1 MVLFYHYHIATLWG
15 GLRSRAAFQYLCF
28 NHSRKIKQKET
39 LWKVAMINLR
49 ALSQQD
55 LLSPS
60 YGKEKRR
67 EKMSQPANTKMT
79 QRLTKSQCLVSPLS
93 SVLAAPS
100 CALCEAVTCEFWPF
114 PFYYSY
120 VTLSQT
126 FPLVLCLSLIWCLKT
141 RPVVLF
147 IGCWS
152 SHAPLHGHEIN
163 RPPVLLASLFGSFL
177 TISDLSLSQQ

>member
-39 LWKVAMINLR
+39 LWKVAMTNLR

-60 YGKEKRR
+60 YGKEKRG

-120 VTLSQT
+120 VTLSQ
-126 FPLVLCLSLIWCLKT
+126 PSL
-141 RPVVLF
+141 LF
-147 IGCWS
+147 SVSLWFGAWKP
-152 SHAPLHGHEIN
+152 APWFYS
-163 RPPVLLASLFGSFL
+163 LAVGVPMRHFTDMKL
-177 TISDLSLSQQ
+177 TAPQFYWLRCSDPF